1 MTQLFINNFST
12 TISSTFGATDTV
24 LNLSSTAGLIPLTGV
39 DAGNYFLLTLFRRS
53 GLSDSGHEVVKVTSW
68 VGNVLTVV
76 RTVEGAAASLFNIGD
91 RVEARLTAATF
102 KNKADLDSPV
112 FINTPKAPT
121 QSSTTNDTTIATTAF
136 VVTER
141 TTTATLTNKTFTAP
155 VLGTPASG
163 VLTNATGLPI
173 STGVSGLA
181 TGIAAF
187 LATPTSANL
196 ITAVTNETGSGT
208 LVFSISPTLTTPNLG
223 TPSALVGT
231 NISGTGASFT
241 AGITNALKSATTSV
255 IVSGATAPT
264 AGQVLTASS
273 SILAAWVDPTATATN
288 IANIPSGSI
297 SATTM
302 QGAIN
307 ELAAEKEPVIA
318 AGSAA
323 QYYRGDKTFQSLD
336 KTAVGLNNVD
346 NTPDSTKPVSAA
358 QAQADTSALNS
369 AKAYADDLVVGL
381 WDDRGSFNASVNTYP
396 TTGGS
401 GTASAILKGDIWT
414 ISVIATAGV
423 LLGFSIGTNVRAL
436 IDTPGQTAANWATIE
451 IGLGYVP
458 ANIATGLNQFAAT
471 TSAQLAAV
479 LTDETGTGVNVFNNT
494 PTLITPILGTPTSGN
509 LTNCTNAIGYGL
521 KSATTTVSVS
531 AATAPISGQVLTA
544 TSSTAAIWQNI
555 SPVANLAAGSAGTI
569 PYQSAAGTTQMLA
582 AGTSGQVL
590 TSAGADAP
598 IWANN
603 SLTDSILY
611 SMGLT
616 F

>member
-24 LNLSSTAGLIPLTGV
+24 LNLSSTVGLIPLTGAN
-39 DAGNYFLLTLFRRS
+39 AGNYFLLTLFRRA
-53 GLSDSGHEVVKVTSW
+53 GLNDSGHEVVKVTSW
-68 VGNVLTVV
+68 VGNILTVV

-91 RVEARLTAATF
+91 RVEARLTADTF

-121 QSSTTNDTTIATTAF
+121 QTSTTNDTTIATTAF

-173 STGVSGLA
+173 STGVAGLA
-181 TGIAAF
+181 AGIAAF
-187 LATPTSANL
+187 MATPTSANL
-196 ITAVTNETGSGT
+196 LAAVTDETGSGN

-241 AGITNALKSATTSV
+241 AGITNALKSLTTSV

-264 AGQVLTASS
+264 VGQVLTASS
-273 SILAAWVDPTATATN
+273 SDLAAWKDPTATATN

-297 SATTM
+297 SSTTM

-307 ELAAEKEPVIA
+307 ELASEKEPVLA
-318 AGSAA
+318 AGATN
-323 QYYRGDKTFQSLD
+323 QYYRGDKSWVILD
-336 KTAVGLNNVD
+336 KTAVGLANID
-346 NTPDSTKPVSAA
+346 NTPDSTKPVSAP
-358 QAQADTSALNS
+358 QAQADTIVLNS
-369 AKAYADDLVVGL
+369 AKAYADTLVVGL
-381 WDDRGSFNASVNTYP
+381 WDDRGSFDASVNTYP

-401 GTASAILKGDIWT
+401 GTAGAILKGDIWT

-423 LLGFSIGTNVRAL
+423 LLGFSVGTNVRAL
-436 IDTPGQTAANWATIE
+436 IDTPGQTTANWATIE

-458 ANIATGLNQFAAT
+458 ANIANGLNQFAAT
-471 TSAQLAAV
+471 TSAQLAGV
-479 LTDETGTGVNVFNNT
+479 ISNETGTGSLVFAT
-494 PTLITPILGTPTSGN
+494 SPTLVTPILGTPTSGI
-509 LTNCTNAIGYGL
+509 LTNCTDAVGYGL

-531 AATAPISGQVLTA
+531 AAAAPTVGQVLMA
-544 TSSTAAIWQNI
+544 T
-555 SPVANLAAGSAGTI
+555 
-569 PYQSAAGTTQMLA
+569 AGTTATWQTPVA
-582 AGTSGQVL
+582 
-590 TSAGADAP
+590 AP
-598 IWANN
+598 IGASSSKIYFFSNC
-603 SLTDSILY
+603 
-611 SMGLT
+611 
-616 F
+616 